1 MRREQSSATAED
13 VTKYLKIMIR
23 LLIEQQISS
32 QKMSTGKA
40 ILMLDTMGLM
50 STEIA
55 QIIGWSTN
63 AITAEPSKMKKRA
76 KK

>member
-23 LLIEQQISS
+23 LLIEQQSSS

-40 ILMLDTMGLM
+40 ILMLDSMGLM

-63 AITAEPSKMKKRA
+63 AITAELSKMKKRA

>member
-40 ILMLDTMGLM
+40 ILMLDSMGLM

-63 AITAEPSKMKKRA
+63 AITTELSKMKKRA